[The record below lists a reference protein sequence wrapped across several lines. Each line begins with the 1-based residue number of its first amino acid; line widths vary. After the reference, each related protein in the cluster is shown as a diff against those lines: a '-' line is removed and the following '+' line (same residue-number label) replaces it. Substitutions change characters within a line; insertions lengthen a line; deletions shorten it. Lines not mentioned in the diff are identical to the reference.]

1 VFACFV
7 LTVSGFAGGGTAVD
21 LFFLF
26 LSDLLKCVFFINALV
41 IHFIYCIFNAIVF
54 LLFLFV
60 VRALKIFLFFYDEI
74 M

>member
-1 VFACFV
+1 MRFCGRRH
-7 LTVSGFAGGGTAVD
+7 SGGLV
-21 LFFLF
+21 FLF